1 MSFEEQLQEFSK
13 KLEHAKNIKTEEAT
27 KMTLILPFFQLLGYD
42 VFNPIEF
49 VPEYTADVGTK
60 RGEKVDYA
68 IMKDGQPIIL
78 IEAKY
83 VGEKLKKHTSQLY
96 RYFSVTPAK
105 FAILT
110 NGKVYKFYSDLV
122 EPNKMDE
129 NPFLEV
135 DLSDIKPAQL
145 NELQKF
151 SKDVFDVDLILGA
164 ASELR
169 YIDEFKSILR
179 YEFEYP
185 SDELVRFFL
194 KDLYEG
200 VKTKNVVDKYRPIL
214 HKAMQLYI
222 NGDTGITFNSSPEV
236 PYSIEQSDCLDP
248 IYSDILHRLGYDIE
262 NTENGQNVIKD
273 NEIVAKA
280 YLYKHKRQIF
290 MKSNSGIFFKRYVL
304 YNLSPNSFGKLF
316 TTTLG

>member
-1 MSFEEQLQEFSK
+1 MGNVRLFVFYTPIPCCRITNREGRNFYPNLITTVHFRQILSFIFSRFVLSLTNFCEFLK
-13 KLEHAKNIKTEEAT
+13 
-27 KMTLILPFFQLLGYD
+27 
-42 VFNPIEF
+42 
-49 VPEYTADVGTK
+49 
-60 RGEKVDYA
+60 
-68 IMKDGQPIIL
+68 
-78 IEAKY
+78 
-83 VGEKLKKHTSQLY
+83 KLKKHTSQLY

-236 PYSIEQSDCLDP
+236 SYSIEQSDCLDP

-262 NTENGQNVIKD
+262 NTENGQHVLKD
-273 NEIVAKA
+273 NEIVAKGGESVMPPTTEPWGQRTCYIA
-280 YLYKHKRQIF
+280 DPE
-290 MKSNSGIFFKRYVL
+290 G
-304 YNLSPNSFGKLF
+304 NLVEIGSFVKE
-316 TTTLG
+316 

>member
-194 KDLYEG
+194 KDVYEG

-222 NGDTGITFNSSPEV
+222 GGDTGITFNSSSEV
-236 PYSIEQSDCLDP
+236 PSSIEQSDCLDP

-262 NTENGQNVIKD
+262 NTENCQHILKD

-280 YLYKHKRQIF
+280 YLYKHKKQIF

-304 YNLSPNSFGKLF
+304 YNISPNNFGKLF
-316 TTTLG
+316 NNTI